1 MKQKNIH
8 NHMKG
13 KKKIFLV
20 LLSVLIVFFIVLIL
34 STAVDVVNKIKEG
47 RYISQN
53 VRIRNSIIVSETGEV
68 YAKPD
73 LAVITF
79 TVVKEAKSVADA
91 MDENSATMNNVIEA
105 VKEQG
110 VEDKDLKTTSF
121 NISPRYE
128 YSEGTYGKR
137 ILVGYEV
144 VQALQVKIRDLGKI
158 GTIIERATSSGAN
171 EASDLQMTI
180 DNQDELKKQAREQAI
195 TGAKVKAEELTSQL
209 DVKLGKIVS
218 FNESF
223 YAPYYDS
230 RVYMMEEGI
239 GGAGVIPDIQ
249 TGENKISVS
258 VVITYE
264 IY

>member
-1 MKQKNIH
+1 MNQENIH

-13 KKKIFLV
+13 KKKVLFV
-20 LLSVLIVFFIVLIL
+20 LLSVLVVFFIVLIL

-47 RYISQN
+47 KYISQN
-53 VRIRNSIIVSETGEV
+53 VRARNSIVVSETGEV

-73 LAVITF
+73 LAIITF
-79 TVVKEAKSVADA
+79 TVLKEAKTVANA
-91 MDENSATMNNVIEA
+91 MNENSATMNNVIEA

-121 NISPRYE
+121 NIYPRYE

-137 ILVGYEV
+137 VLVGYEV
-144 VQALQVKIRDLGKI
+144 VQNLEVKIRNLEKI
-158 GTIIERATSSGAN
+158 GTIIEKATSSGAN

-195 TGAKVKAEELTSQL
+195 ATAKTRAGELAFQL
-209 DVKLGKIVS
+209 GVKLGKVVS

-223 YAPYYDS
+223 YVPYYDS
-230 RVYMMEEGI
+230 GAYTMKEGM
-239 GGAGVIPDIQ
+239 GGGEIPNIQ

>member
-1 MKQKNIH
+1 MKQEDFR

-13 KKKIFLV
+13 KKKIFLA
-20 LLSVLIVFFIVLIL
+20 LSSVLVIFFIVLIL
-34 STAVDVVNKIKEG
+34 STVVDVVNKIKQG

-53 VRIRNSIIVSETGEV
+53 VRMRNSIIVSETGEV

-79 TVVKEAKSVADA
+79 TVLKQAKTVADA
-91 MDENSATMNNVIEA
+91 MDENSAAMNNVIKA

-110 VEDKDLKTTSF
+110 IEDKDLKTTSF

-137 ILVGYEV
+137 TLVGYEV
-144 VQALQVKIRDLGKI
+144 VQDLQVKIRDLGKI
-158 GTIIERATSSGAN
+158 GTIIEKATSSGAN
-171 EASDLQMTI
+171 EISDLQLTI

-195 TGAKVKAEELTSQL
+195 AAAKVKAGELTSQL
-209 DVKLGKIVS
+209 GVKLGKIVS
-218 FNESF
+218 FNENF
-223 YAPYYDS
+223 YVPYYDS
-230 RVYMMEEGI
+230 GIYMEKGM
-239 GGAGVIPDIQ
+239 GGGEVPDIQ